1 MKPLREIET
10 EELEKALPRLRIRR
24 DELRDQLHYI
34 QEAGKV
40 LANDIDA
47 LTHEI
52 VNMTMELSVREHGN
66 HT

>member
-1 MKPLREIET
+1 MKDIET

-40 LANDIDA
+40 LSKDIDV
-47 LTHEI
+47 LTQEI
-52 VNMTMELSVREHGN
+52 FNMTMELAAREHGN